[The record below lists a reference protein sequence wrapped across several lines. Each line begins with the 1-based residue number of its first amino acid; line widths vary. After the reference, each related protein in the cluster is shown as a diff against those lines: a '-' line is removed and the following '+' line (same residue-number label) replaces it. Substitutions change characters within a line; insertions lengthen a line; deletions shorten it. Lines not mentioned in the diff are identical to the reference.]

1 MKKSKY
7 IIFFTTIFLASCV
20 SSPPED
26 PDNLCRI
33 FMEKRSWYK
42 AAIQTEK
49 KWELPPFVLI
59 AFVFQESSFNSN
71 AKPDREKL
79 FGIIPWLRPSTAKG
93 YSQALDETWEQYIDE
108 TGNTWARRGSFSDSA
123 DFIGWYAEKGIDS
136 GIKKTDARSLYL
148 AYHDGYTGFKNRTY
162 RQKQWLMDVADR
174 VQNRSN
180 MYQRQYWGCAEDL
193 RKESKRLFF
202 F

>member
-49 KWELPPFVLI
+49 KVGTTTLCINRICFS
-59 AFVFQESSFNSN
+59 ESSFNSN

-136 GIKKTDARSLYL
+136 SGIKKTDARSLYL
-148 AYHDGYTGFKNRTY
+148 AYHELHRL
-162 RQKQWLMDVADR
+162 QKQNISPKAVA
-174 VQNRSN
+174 
-180 MYQRQYWGCAEDL
+180 YGCS
-193 RKESKRLFF
+193 R
-202 F
+202 

>member
-33 FMEKRSWYK
+33 FMDKRSWYK

-93 YSQALDETWEQYIDE
+93 YSQALDETL
-108 TGNTWARRGSFSDSA
+108 
-123 DFIGWYAEKGIDS
+123 
-136 GIKKTDARSLYL
+136 SLI
-148 AYHDGYTGFKNRTY
+148 HI
-162 RQKQWLMDVADR
+162 
-174 VQNRSN
+174 
-180 MYQRQYWGCAEDL
+180 
-193 RKESKRLFF
+193 
-202 F
+202 

>member
-1 MKKSKY
+1 M
-7 IIFFTTIFLASCV
+7 
-20 SSPPED
+20 
-26 PDNLCRI
+26 
-33 FMEKRSWYK
+33 
-42 AAIQTEK
+42 
-49 KWELPPFVLI
+49 I

-148 AYHDGYTGFKNRTY
+148 AYHEGYTGFKNRTY